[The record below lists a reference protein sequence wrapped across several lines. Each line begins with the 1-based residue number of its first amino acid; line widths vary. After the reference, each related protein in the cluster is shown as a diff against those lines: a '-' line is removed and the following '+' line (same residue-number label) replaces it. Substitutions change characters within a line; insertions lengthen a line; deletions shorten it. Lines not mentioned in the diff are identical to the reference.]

1 MGRQLKVFHLNYSDI
16 SGGAA
21 RAAYRTHHALRDSGI
36 DSQMLVNVASSGD
49 WTVNAPSS
57 KFAKAIGYI
66 RPQLARPLLQLLRTG
81 NPIIHS
87 PALVPSRWPQRLNAS
102 DADLVHL
109 HWVQGEMLS
118 IADIARIRKPIVWT
132 MHDMWAFCG
141 AEHYS
146 SDNRWRDG
154 YNKNNRPVHES
165 GLDINKIIWLKKRS
179 TWKKSFHMIGNCSW
193 ISHCARSSSL
203 MKGWSTYTI
212 PNAINTDVW
221 APFDKTVARQLLG
234 LPLNTS
240 ICMFSSLGLVDD
252 KRKGFDLLLR
262 AINYLS
268 KSNLR
273 GRLEFVAL
281 TRKPENIP
289 AFLKDLKFKFHFI
302 GPFSDDVSL
311 RLAYSASDV
320 VAIPSRQETLTNVG
334 VEAHSCGIPVVAFN
348 VCGLTDIVDNHNTG
362 YLADPFD
369 PEDFGKGIHS
379 LLDLD
384 SVYFRNYQIEARRR
398 ALKLWS
404 NSVVSSQLKSLYATL
419 VSSQLSK

>member
-1 MGRQLKVFHLNYSDI
+1 MQNPPNNITMIQDHRFL
-16 SGGAA
+16 GGAA
-21 RAAYRTHHALRDSGI
+21 RAANRWSDFLETEGFTIQRMAGDQPEGKGLVLTGKPPRGWARLYEHFTDRRSARKTKVDQCLEN
-36 DSQMLVNVASSGD
+36 MLQKEK
-49 WTVNAPSS
+49 P
-57 KFAKAIGYI
+57 
-66 RPQLARPLLQLLRTG
+66 
-81 NPIIHS
+81 
-87 PALVPSRWPQRLNAS
+87 
-102 DADLVHL
+102 DLIWFHNIAGGGK
-109 HWVQGEMLS
+109 WGWSEDMIS
-118 IADIARIRKPIVWT
+118 IARQHAPVLWT